1 MCVVVRGVA
10 RASRCVWTERTRTL
24 SDPHTR
30 ALAPCVVFGPREL
43 EPSRPLTLAR
53 CALWTER
60 TRTLSPTSQASLT
73 HSLHSHILALAKNSS
88 FAGSEERRKD
98 KRSVSLCVA
107 CGLTVDG
114 LFVSRSRPRTQT
126 RTNDGQDPLK
136 NQMKRE
142 EERKLTIRYTT
153 TATQKTPPRITSRKN
168 KPSLRVFF
176 RCGEIERRCVR
187 VVAFFFP
194 FGSSQN
200 EIPG

>member
-1 MCVVVRGVA
+1 MRGVA

-142 EERKLTIRYTT
+142 EERKLMIRYTT
-153 TATQKTPPRITSRKN
+153 TATQNPTADHITQKQTVAAC
-168 KPSLRVFF
+168 VFS
-176 RCGEIERRCVR
+176 VR
-187 VVAFFFP
+187 GNRAPLCACCCFFFP